1 MKTLRD
7 FIQVIDY
14 HTLAVVVLALIG
26 TWLCRRFDFAV
37 DLPTNLLGIA
47 VIFPLVFSI
56 NSAYKRREDALKAY
70 ASFKAHAIAIYLAH
84 RDWLPDTSFEDQG
97 RTLIEN
103 LFTAVSRYF
112 TANATAVYDSQPIY
126 AIFSK
131 LSRSHEALREA
142 GMPANE
148 VSRLNQYLRSTIIHF
163 EQMNN
168 IAQYRT
174 PLALRAY
181 SRIFLNA
188 FPILFSPFF
197 ANVAYPDWPLA
208 GYIVAFVY
216 AVVLVSLDNIQDD
229 LERPYDGQ
237 GQDDLRLLNSE
248 AYLQRLF
255 DVEDNELELAD

>member
-1 MKTLRD
+1 MKTFRD
-7 FIQVIDY
+7 FAQVVDY
-14 HTLAVVVLALIG
+14 HTAVVIVLALAG
-26 TWLCRRFDFAV
+26 TWLCRRYDFAV

-56 NSAYKRREDALKAY
+56 NSAYKRREDALKSY
-70 ASFKAHAIAIYLAH
+70 AGFKAHAISIYLAH
-84 RDWLPDTSFEDQG
+84 RDWVRDAQLEQQG
-97 RTLIEN
+97 RALIEE
-103 LFTAVSRYF
+103 LLIAVSRYF
-112 TANATAVYDSQPIY
+112 AQGKTAVYDSQPIY

-131 LSRSHEALREA
+131 LSLSHEALREA

-148 VSRLNQYLRSTIIHF
+148 VSRVNQYLRATMIHF

-181 SRIFLNA
+181 SRVFLNA

-237 GQDDLRLLNSE
+237 GQDDLRLLDSKG
-248 AYLQRLF
+248 YLQTLF
-255 DVEDNELELAD
+255 ADGDGRWEIEN

>member
-1 MKTLRD
+1 MIRTFRD
-7 FIQVIDY
+7 FSHVVDF
-14 HTLAVVVLALIG
+14 HTVAVVLLALFS
-26 TWLCRRFDFAV
+26 TWLCRRLGFAV

-70 ASFKAHAIAIYLAH
+70 ASFKAHAISIYLAH
-84 RDWLPDTSFEDQG
+84 RDWLANGRFEPQG
-97 RTLIEN
+97 RQLIGE
-103 LFTAVSRYF
+103 LFIAVSRYF
-112 TANATAVYDSQPIY
+112 EEEETAVSDTKPIY
-126 AIFSK
+126 AVFSK
-131 LSRSHEALREA
+131 LSQSHETLRAA

-148 VSRLNQYLRSTIIHF
+148 VSRVNQYLRATIIHF

-188 FPILFSPFF
+188 FPILFGPFF
-197 ANVAYPDWPLA
+197 ANVAFPEWPLA

-216 AVVLVSLDNIQDD
+216 ASVLVSLDNIQDD

-237 GQDDLRLLNSE
+237 GQDDLRLLNDE
-248 AYLQRLF
+248 AYLQVLF
-255 DVEDNELELAD
+255 DGEIED